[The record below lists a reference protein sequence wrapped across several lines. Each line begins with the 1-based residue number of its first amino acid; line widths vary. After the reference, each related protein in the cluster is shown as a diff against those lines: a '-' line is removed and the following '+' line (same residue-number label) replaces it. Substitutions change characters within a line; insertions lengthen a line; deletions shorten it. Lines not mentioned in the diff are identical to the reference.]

1 LTRWLNREIAE
12 TGGITNLI
20 GEYRARCLFSK
31 TWALRDAVM
40 TKVLMMLTGH
50 HIEGDESG
58 EVCLIENPGI
68 AACLPAIAQIIRVGV
83 DDKIQQV
90 LYGSVA
96 LLEAVLAATKK

>member
-1 LTRWLNREIAE
+1 
-12 TGGITNLI
+12 
-20 GEYRARCLFSK
+20 
-31 TWALRDAVM
+31 
-40 TKVLMMLTGH
+40 MMLTGH
-50 HIEGDESG
+50 HIEGDESSG
-58 EVCLIENPGI
+58 EVCLIDNPGI